1 LRVDLFFGAFCGVLW
16 LIMERRAIV
25 IYLTTCLAFK
35 LLVLSLLKKGEKNM
49 RNLRKLEKGEENYE
63 KNVVQQAF

>member
-1 LRVDLFFGAFCGVLW
+1 MVDNGKKGNRDLFDNMLS
-16 LIMERRAIV
+16 I
-25 IYLTTCLAFK
+25 K